1 MQAQTMRAVV
11 ISRFGGPEVL
21 ESCDLPIPQPGAGQV
36 LIKVAYAGVNFAELM
51 ARRGEYHALPTPFTP
66 GYEVSGTITAL
77 GTGVEGFRPGQPVA
91 ALTIQGGYAQYAT
104 AQAVLTFPLDAP
116 GSSIDLEQAAAF
128 PAVAPTAY
136 DLLANAARI
145 RQGESVL
152 IHAASGGVGIAAGQL
167 ARALGARLVLGTVS
181 SEEKAVYARPFGYD
195 QVFPVEGFEQA
206 VLEAT
211 GGKGVDIA
219 LDARGEP
226 TRSQNL
232 ALLTPFGRLVV
243 YGNAGNNPEQAFL
256 PSALRRENK
265 AIIGYSI
272 TSLSQTAPHLITETV
287 QQVLRLMAEGSLTID
302 VSAVLPL
309 EQAAQAHWRMESRS
323 HVGKILLRVQE

>member
-66 GYEVSGTITAL
+66 GYEVSGTIAAL

-91 ALTIQGGYAQYAT
+91 ALTIQGGYAQFAT

-232 ALLTPFGRLVV
+232 ALAWVLAQPAITSAILGASR
-243 YGNAGNNPEQAFL
+243 PEQLDQTL
-256 PSALRRENK
+256 PAVDLVLDK
-265 AIIGYSI
+265 
-272 TSLSQTAPHLITETV
+272 
-287 QQVLRLMAEGSLTID
+287 QVLAACDDVWYQLPRERDLTI
-302 VSAVLPL
+302 AF
-309 EQAAQAHWRMESRS
+309 R
-323 HVGKILLRVQE
+323 